1 MGSIMLASMSG
12 QTLQRKIA
20 VVLTGAGHL
29 DGAEITEAVST
40 LIAISETGASY
51 QCFAPDLANES
62 GANVLQM
69 SQRIARGKARPLSEL
84 RPADFDGLVF
94 PGGFGAAKVLSNFA
108 MKGSQATVL
117 PDVVRVIQEFHKDSK
132 PMGFICIA
140 PTLAGLVLGKTG
152 VELTIGEDG
161 EAAGELR
168 KLGALHTVCPVTD
181 YISDRDQKVLSTP
194 AYMYDDAKPSDVFA
208 GIRKMIRELV
218 EMA

>member
-1 MGSIMLASMSG
+1 MNAP
-12 QTLQRKIA
+12 TLHRKIA

-51 QCFAPDLANES
+51 QCFAPDLVNEN

-69 SQRIARGKARPLSEL
+69 AQRIARGKAKPLSEL
-84 RPADFDGLVF
+84 KASEFDGLVF
-94 PGGFGAAKVLSNFA
+94 PGGFGAAKILSNFA
-108 MKGSQATVL
+108 TAGAKGTVL
-117 PDVVRVIQEFHKDSK
+117 PDAARVIQEFHRESK
-132 PMGFICIA
+132 PIGFICIA
-140 PTLAGLVLGKTG
+140 PNLAGLVLGKTG
-152 VELTIGEDG
+152 VELTVG
-161 EAAGELR
+161 AAGDTADELK

-194 AYMYDDAKPSDVFA
+194 AYMYDDAKPIEVFT